1 MEMSQNNTSLIP
13 ITFFRK
19 KEEQFIIYRDM
30 PKGIFKGTKTVMVT
44 VSGPKAL
51 KTN

>member
-19 KEEQFIIYRDM
+19 KEEQHIHYRDISKDM
-30 PKGIFKGTKTVMVT
+30 FKGTKTVMVT